1 MKKHL
6 LVFAVVL
13 LAIAITAPAFAA
25 VEFKYGGQFRV
36 RLLSENNALDGTE
49 NSTLYRSAAGVQTYN
64 GDDNRNF
71 IDQRL
76 RLYFT
81 FVASKNLKLVTKW
94 EVGDQVWGSS
104 SGAIKNIGGGAGGNV
119 GADGVAVEV
128 KNIYAEFNIPNT
140 PSTAI
145 IGIQG
150 LVLMDSWIIDDDF
163 PAAVVV
169 TKLPPFTV
177 TVGYVAGQSGWEG
190 SLTSS
195 PSELQW
201 TNPNYN
207 VDSIFATLDYSEGPF
222 KGSLVFFFQDAHSSD
237 VSINPA
243 TLNTPNRTYTGASQG
258 FFAPQWMDNGTWVGN
273 VSARN
278 NYLFDLGL
286 NLQYKVDW
294 LLAYF
299 NFVKN
304 FGSADLREAY
314 VGTTASNPIGSVPLG
329 VPAWSSVDYTG
340 FMFDAGVTYFCGPWT
355 VNVGGFYTTGPDISS
370 TTGFNAAGTGYVTT
384 ENGRVFNGISSTD
397 VDWFTYPLAT
407 SKYFSEII
415 GGGIIGDDLYQTRGF
430 NSTSGTK
437 IGTNSM
443 DTVYWRGY
451 GFPTNLWT
459 VTIGGSYQILESTK
473 LSGSYWYFGT
483 AQDVPVA
490 YATRTVNNVVVPDYS
505 RYQMSSSIGHELN
518 FYVDHKIVDGLTLT
532 LVGAYLIADDAF
544 APLPVNTTVA
554 TLNGITSPT
563 ASDAYEL
570 GARLQWNF

>member
-13 LAIAITAPAFAA
+13 LAVAVAAPAFSA

-36 RLLSENNALDGTE
+36 RLQNMDNTLDGTE
-49 NSTLYRSAAGVQTYN
+49 TNGLYRNYTA
-64 GDDNRNF
+64 DDNRFF

-94 EVGDQVWGSS
+94 EVGDQVWGASN
-104 SGAIKNIGGGAGGNV
+104 GTIKNTGAGAGGNV

-128 KNIYAEFNIPNT
+128 KNVYAEFNIPNT

-163 PAAVVV
+163 PAAVLV

-190 SLTSS
+190 TLTGTVND
-195 PSELQW
+195 PISERQF
-201 TNPNYN
+201 TNPQYN
-207 VDSIFATLDYSEGPF
+207 VDSIFATLDYAEGPF
-222 KGSLVFFFQDAHSSD
+222 KGSLIFFFQDGHSSD

-243 TLNTPNRTYTGASQG
+243 TLSTPNRTYTGYSQT

-314 VGTTASNPIGSVPLG
+314 TGTTASRPIGAVPLG
-329 VPAWSSVDYTG
+329 IPAYSSVDYTG

-370 TTGFNAAGTGYVTT
+370 TTGFNPAGTGYVNT

-415 GGGIIGDDLYQTRGF
+415 GGGILGDDLYQTRGF
-430 NSTSGTK
+430 NYGNGTK
-437 IGTNSM
+437 LGSNSM

-473 LSGSYWYFGT
+473 VSGSYWYFGT

-490 YATRTVNNVVVPDYS
+490 YATRVNAAGATVVDYS

-544 APLPVNTTVA
+544 SPLPVSTTVA
-554 TLNGITSPT
+554 TLTPVTAPT